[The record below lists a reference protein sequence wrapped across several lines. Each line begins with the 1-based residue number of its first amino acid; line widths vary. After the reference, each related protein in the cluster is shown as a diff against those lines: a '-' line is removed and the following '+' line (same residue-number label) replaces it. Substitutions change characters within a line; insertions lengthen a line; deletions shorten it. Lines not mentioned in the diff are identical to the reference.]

1 LGLAIL
7 TLRGA
12 NWLILDEPTTHLDVT
27 SRQVLE
33 QVLSGYNGTL
43 LFVSHDRYLVDAVA
57 SHVWMV
63 RDGCMEQFEGS
74 YSAYVEAR
82 ALAAAEASQTDTTA
96 TQTAPKSTTRPRR
109 TEQRQARITQEIEEQ
124 IHALE
129 QQLDNLQKEIAQA
142 SQAQQ
147 VLRLRELSGTFAE
160 VETELA
166 ERLAEWERLASA
178 LQESQ

>member
-1 LGLAIL
+1 
-7 TLRGA
+7 
-12 NWLILDEPTTHLDVT
+12 
-27 SRQVLE
+27 
-33 QVLSGYNGTL
+33 
-43 LFVSHDRYLVDAVA
+43 
-57 SHVWMV
+57 MV

-82 ALAAAEASQTDTTA
+82 ALAAAEISQADAPPTPASPQS
-96 TQTAPKSTTRPRR
+96 APRPRR

-124 IHALE
+124 IHILE
-129 QQLDNLQKEIAQA
+129 QQLDTLQQEIARA
-142 SQAQQ
+142 SQAQE
-147 VLRLRELSGTFAE
+147 VSRLRELSGTFAE

>member
-1 LGLAIL
+1 M
-7 TLRGA
+7 
-12 NWLILDEPTTHLDVT
+12 D
-27 SRQVLE
+27 
-33 QVLSGYNGTL
+33 
-43 LFVSHDRYLVDAVA
+43 LV
-57 SHVWMV
+57 
-63 RDGCMEQFEGS
+63 
-74 YSAYVEAR
+74 
-82 ALAAAEASQTDTTA
+82 
-96 TQTAPKSTTRPRR
+96 K
-109 TEQRQARITQEIEEQ
+109 RIEEIEEQ